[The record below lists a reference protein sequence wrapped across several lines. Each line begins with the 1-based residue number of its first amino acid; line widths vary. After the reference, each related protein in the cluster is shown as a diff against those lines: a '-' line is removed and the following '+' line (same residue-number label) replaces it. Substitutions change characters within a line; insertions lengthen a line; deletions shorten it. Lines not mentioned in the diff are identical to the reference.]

1 MGPPSRS
8 SWSSL
13 VPGSTNQ
20 RLRSIIHLE
29 LELELNA
36 AKDRPL
42 GEVQHRLGSINT
54 CILEMAHD
62 RVVNMHDYAF
72 GANHV
77 ARPWPKRPSPH
88 ITIPRR
94 GARSDDRDED
104 IKICRH

>member
-1 MGPPSRS
+1 MGPPSKS

-13 VPGSTNQ
+13 VPDSTNQ

-29 LELELNA
+29 FELNA
-36 AKDRPL
+36 AKDSPL
-42 GEVQHRLGSINT
+42 GEVQHRLGSNNT
-54 CILEMAHD
+54 CILEMAHG
-62 RVVNMHDYAF
+62 RVVNLHDSAV

-94 GARSDDRDED
+94 GARSDDRDEH